1 MYDSASFLSENEFLR
16 QMFVCRNNVLSAWR
30 FGSRILTREM
40 LAERIWGDGEYV
52 DENGLTF
59 CHT

>member
-1 MYDSASFLSENEFLR
+1 MYDPASFLSENEFLR

-30 FGSRILTREM
+30 FGSRILT
-40 LAERIWGDGEYV
+40 ERIWGDGEYV